1 LIDSIIFEK
10 ILNTGL
16 IILNR
21 PKALNALN
29 LEMAELFLTQ
39 LEEWKLDKN
48 IKRILITGEGKSFC
62 AGGDIKAMFY
72 STGKSELKKNFLFK
86 EYTLNYA
93 INQFPKP
100 YLSIW
105 DGIVMGGGVGLSIY
119 GNIRMATQNSKFAMP
134 ETAIGFFPD
143 VGSSYFLSRI
153 SNNVGLYLAL
163 TGEVI
168 GPKEMLYFGLANNFQ
183 NSEKI
188 EKIKEKYIK
197 RGIVPI
203 SENIKQTKTSEII
216 NNKKFIEKTFRGNIN
231 SIMKLLEES
240 SLEFAN
246 KTYEHLLTRCPMSLA
261 ITCELLKKAKN
272 LSLKECLQIEYQLS
286 QHIVYRNDF
295 NNGIDAVLVSK
306 THNPI
311 WSPSS
316 IHDINFND
324 VTEFF
329 KPHKEPLNLI

>member
-1 LIDSIIFEK
+1 MTDSIIFK
-10 ILNTGL
+10 RINNSGV

-29 LEMAELFLTQ
+29 LEMTELFLTQ

-48 IKRILITGEGKSFC
+48 IKRILISGEGKSFC
-62 AGGDIKAMFY
+62 AGGDVKAMFY

-93 INQFPKP
+93 IHQFPKP

-153 SNNVGLYLAL
+153 PNNIGLYLGL
-163 TGEVI
+163 TGKIINPE
-168 GPKEMLYFGLANNFQ
+168 EMLYFGLANNFQ
-183 NSEKI
+183 NSIKI
-188 EKIKEKYIK
+188 ETVKERYIEE
-197 RGIVPI
+197 GLVPT
-203 SENIKQTKTSEII
+203 SENINQTNNSEII
-216 NNKKFIEKTFRGNIN
+216 NNKKFIEKTFKGNIH
-231 SIMKLLEES
+231 SIMKLLQKS
-240 SLEFAN
+240 SLDFAN
-246 KTYEHLLTRCPMSLA
+246 KTYKHLLTRCPMSLA
-261 ITCELLKKAKN
+261 ITTELLKRAKN
-272 LSLKECLQIEYQLS
+272 LSLKECLQMEYQLS

-295 NNGIDAVLVSK
+295 NNGVEAVLVSK
-306 THNPI
+306 TQKPI
-311 WSPSS
+311 WSPNS
-316 IHDINFND
+316 IHDIDFND
-324 VTEFF
+324 VINFF
-329 KPHKEPLNLI
+329 KPHKEPLNLV